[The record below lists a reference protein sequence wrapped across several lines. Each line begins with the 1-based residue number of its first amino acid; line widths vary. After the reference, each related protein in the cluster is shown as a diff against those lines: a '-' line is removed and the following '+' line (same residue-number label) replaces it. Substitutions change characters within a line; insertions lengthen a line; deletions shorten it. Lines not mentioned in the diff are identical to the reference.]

1 MIDIAFCYFIAILE
15 DNGRHDRYFMKC
27 SPSCHCAVG
36 KAVFKQAENLIRHLA
51 SAHKQPY

>member
-1 MIDIAFCYFIAILE
+1 
-15 DNGRHDRYFMKC
+15 MKC